1 MLTIFVLSIVTL
13 FLKKNFALRGEH
25 VPGESERVR
34 ERGGG
39 QWKRKEERA
48 CNHFFYDALPP
59 TFGTF
64 EIIRF
69 WQEQIN

>member
-34 ERGGG
+34 ERGGDSEKG
-39 QWKRKEERA
+39 RKREPVIIS
-48 CNHFFYDALPP
+48 FTTLFLPLLV
-59 TFGTF
+59 
-64 EIIRF
+64 RLR
-69 WQEQIN
+69 

>member
-13 FLKKNFALRGEH
+13 FLKKIFALRGEH

-39 QWKRKEERA
+39 DSEKGRKREPVIIS
-48 CNHFFYDALPP
+48 FTTLFLPLLV
-59 TFGTF
+59 
-64 EIIRF
+64 RLR
-69 WQEQIN
+69 